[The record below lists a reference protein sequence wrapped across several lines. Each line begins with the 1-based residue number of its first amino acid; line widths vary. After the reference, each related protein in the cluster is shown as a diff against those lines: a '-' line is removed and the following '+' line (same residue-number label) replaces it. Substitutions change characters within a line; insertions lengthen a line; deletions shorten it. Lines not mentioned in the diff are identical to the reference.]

1 MRYRSEIDG
10 LRALAI
16 VPVVLFHAGFSGFSG
31 GFVGVDV
38 FFVISGYLITLAI
51 VAEHADGRFSLLR
64 FYERRAR
71 RILPALFAVLAACLP
86 FAWLWLAPADM
97 QDFAI
102 SVAGV
107 VTFTTNIL
115 AARFINYFGP
125 SAEIT
130 PLVHFW
136 SLAVEEQ
143 FYLIF
148 PLFALLALR
157 FGKSAF
163 IALAVIIGI
172 ASFVWGH
179 SFANRGV
186 EGVFYWSTARAWELL
201 IGVIAALLPAA
212 KSGATAKSAFG
223 LLGIGLIVFSILTL
237 DGSTPFPAA
246 NATLAP
252 IGAFLIIRNAQAGTV
267 GARLLSLSVF
277 TRIGLVSYSAYL
289 WHQPILAFYRLHYG
303 TVTPGT
309 AVAAV
314 LVTFGL
320 AQLSWAYVEQP
331 FRKRGGTASVSGR
344 RLIAVFSFATVL
356 SLALAAVTVQTKGF
370 NQYFITYRIN
380 PADAPLLAAIER
392 STSYDPDK
400 HLVDDGECRFW
411 SPRFTTEIETRFKNC
426 AGRFG
431 KAVLILGDS
440 HGKNIHN
447 ILAKSGLFPFQISII
462 WHGCRPVNAAP
473 HCQYEDAKAFAD
485 RHSDQISVIL
495 FNQSGSYLMED
506 AAGRVESPQM
516 FEPAATVHIRSDEIA
531 GIATYLNALAE
542 YAPTVWL
549 GPFVEARARLS
560 FNYQGAPTLRIN
572 PQSLILFARLDR
584 QLQDFASQQSIWRYV
599 SLVDAFAL
607 QPDFLLQG
615 DCITYRDADHFSL
628 CGEDILAAEIKA
640 APTEWL
646 SLAQP

>member
-64 FYERRAR
+64 FYERRAS

-148 PLFALLALR
+148 PLFALIALR

-246 NATLAP
+246 NRGGFERAQCSCWNRWSAAAQSFRLHQDRPDQLQRLSLAP
-252 IGAFLIIRNAQAGTV
+252 TDP
-267 GARLLSLSVF
+267 RLLSP
-277 TRIGLVSYSAYL
+277 AL
-289 WHQPILAFYRLHYG
+289 WHRHTRHRRCCGLGHFW
-303 TVTPGT
+303 PG
-309 AVAAV
+309 
-314 LVTFGL
+314 
-320 AQLSWAYVEQP
+320 
-331 FRKRGGTASVSGR
+331 
-344 RLIAVFSFATVL
+344 
-356 SLALAAVTVQTKGF
+356 
-370 NQYFITYRIN
+370 
-380 PADAPLLAAIER
+380 
-392 STSYDPDK
+392 
-400 HLVDDGECRFW
+400 
-411 SPRFTTEIETRFKNC
+411 
-426 AGRFG
+426 
-431 KAVLILGDS
+431 
-440 HGKNIHN
+440 
-447 ILAKSGLFPFQISII
+447 
-462 WHGCRPVNAAP
+462 
-473 HCQYEDAKAFAD
+473 
-485 RHSDQISVIL
+485 
-495 FNQSGSYLMED
+495 
-506 AAGRVESPQM
+506 
-516 FEPAATVHIRSDEIA
+516 
-531 GIATYLNALAE
+531 
-542 YAPTVWL
+542 
-549 GPFVEARARLS
+549 
-560 FNYQGAPTLRIN
+560 
-572 PQSLILFARLDR
+572 
-584 QLQDFASQQSIWRYV
+584 
-599 SLVDAFAL
+599 
-607 QPDFLLQG
+607 
-615 DCITYRDADHFSL
+615 
-628 CGEDILAAEIKA
+628 AAE
-640 APTEWL
+640 L
-646 SLAQP
+646 GLC